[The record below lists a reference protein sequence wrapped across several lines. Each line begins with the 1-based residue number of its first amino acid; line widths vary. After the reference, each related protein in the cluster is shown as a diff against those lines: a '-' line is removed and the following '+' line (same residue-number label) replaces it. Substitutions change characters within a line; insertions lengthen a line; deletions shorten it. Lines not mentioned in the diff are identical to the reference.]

1 VSSNWVVDRV
11 NFSRHVVGLSCEG
24 FEDQLMA
31 LFTTIEASRPQSGV
45 GSVTDLSGKFGNRG
59 NHELKRLVC
68 SVNYDVKGGKSHRVT
83 GKGRGGKCY
92 L

>member
-1 VSSNWVVDRV
+1 VERIKY
-11 NFSRHVVGLSCEG
+11 FCHVVGLSCEG
-24 FEDQLMA
+24 FEDKLMA
-31 LFTTIEASRPQSGV
+31 LFTAIEASRPQSWV
-45 GSVTDLSGKFGNRG
+45 GSVTDLSGKSGNEG

-68 SVNYDVKGGKSHRVT
+68 SVNYDVKGVQSHRVT